1 MTNDLISKSAL
12 IDAIKEQQE
21 YAVKLMRDNGHSS
34 AAEFTESHQKD
45 ILRLI
50 NSAPVVNGEAVAWC
64 VKNPNADSPKLLI
77 YGNELALNVG
87 DNLYLAPPQLSTVE
101 AERDRYKA
109 KVKSLEEELTDL
121 IDDRNE
127 ELDKDK

>member
-50 NSAPVVNGEAVAWC
+50 NSAPVVNGEATGNIRIIGYVSESDLTFPFAYPSLSYQSETRNIP
-64 VKNPNADSPKLLI
+64 VYVDALI
-77 YGNELALNVG
+77 EHDESEG
-87 DNLYLAPPQLSTVE
+87 
-101 AERDRYKA
+101 
-109 KVKSLEEELTDL
+109 
-121 IDDRNE
+121 
-127 ELDKDK
+127 